1 MSRFHFDENVMENA
15 AASLK
20 AVNQEL
26 GGCLVELML
35 IKTVVQKEKGYNINE
50 ICNKL
55 GNENDKLKYCCERTV
70 EGAEEINQIKSIV
83 AQYDNKTIYV
93 RSEVVQ
99 YVEAHS
105 INNRYQDP
113 FFKYTT
119 ANSDIVEKY
128 ISSNIWNFV
137 RSQTYDAFWA
147 TLTRGGYEQSIVYES
162 LRSVIDSLNPD
173 NSIQNQ
179 LAGILNKYDLNEIES
194 NVNLAKEKVDELI
207 NVDGLSDLVKYLK
220 EAKFD
225 IKIIAILASDYSINL
240 EYLASLERTLQSTGM
255 DTEVLNKVMSAM
267 RNDYQNKYL
276 DAVKQMSVQAI
287 KSLSEEALKAYVP
300 GGELVM
306 SIKKYSD
313 IYMNINDGGK
323 TMDSQKT
330 FVAMQT
336 YSANVSASLEKL
348 GNKIASGDYTQQELA
363 DFKNMFELAKS
374 MRVKMYESALEFT
387 AGEEKATCEEALNYY
402 KNLTM

>member
-1 MSRFHFDENVMENA
+1 MSRFHFDDNIMENA

-20 AVNQEL
+20 AVNQVL
-26 GGCLVELML
+26 GGCLMELIL
-35 IKTVVQKEKGYNINE
+35 KKTDVQREKGYNINE

-55 GNENDKLKYCCERTV
+55 GNENDKLKYCCERIV
-70 EGAEEINQIKSIV
+70 EGAEVINQIKSIA
-83 AQYDNKTIYV
+83 AQYDNKAMYAGA
-93 RSEVVQ
+93 EVVQ
-99 YVEAHS
+99 YVEANS

-348 GNKIASGDYTQQELA
+348 GNKITSGDYTQQDLA

-374 MRVKMYESALEFT
+374 MRVKMYESALDFT
-387 AGEEKATCEEALNYY
+387 AGEEKAICEEALNYY
-402 KNLTM
+402 NNLTM

>member
-179 LAGILNKYDLNEIES
+179 LAGILNKYDLNAIES

-220 EAKFD
+220 EA
-225 IKIIAILASDYSINL
+225 
-240 EYLASLERTLQSTGM
+240 
-255 DTEVLNKVMSAM
+255 
-267 RNDYQNKYL
+267 
-276 DAVKQMSVQAI
+276 
-287 KSLSEEALKAYVP
+287 
-300 GGELVM
+300 
-306 SIKKYSD
+306 
-313 IYMNINDGGK
+313 
-323 TMDSQKT
+323 
-330 FVAMQT
+330 
-336 YSANVSASLEKL
+336 
-348 GNKIASGDYTQQELA
+348 
-363 DFKNMFELAKS
+363 
-374 MRVKMYESALEFT
+374 
-387 AGEEKATCEEALNYY
+387 
-402 KNLTM
+402 

>member
-1 MSRFHFDENVMENA
+1 
-15 AASLK
+15 
-20 AVNQEL
+20 
-26 GGCLVELML
+26 
-35 IKTVVQKEKGYNINE
+35 
-50 ICNKL
+50 
-55 GNENDKLKYCCERTV
+55 
-70 EGAEEINQIKSIV
+70 
-83 AQYDNKTIYV
+83 
-93 RSEVVQ
+93 
-99 YVEAHS
+99 
-105 INNRYQDP
+105 
-113 FFKYTT
+113 
-119 ANSDIVEKY
+119 
-128 ISSNIWNFV
+128 
-137 RSQTYDAFWA
+137 
-147 TLTRGGYEQSIVYES
+147 
-162 LRSVIDSLNPD
+162 
-173 NSIQNQ
+173 
-179 LAGILNKYDLNEIES
+179 
-194 NVNLAKEKVDELI
+194 LI